1 METVAKG
8 PPKAIIPK
16 CQYMCLASVNQVEN
30 GANDVNVLIPVEL
43 SKTIMGG
50 DLFFCHGDMM
60 LVVIMMREKY
70 YWHFAC

>member
-30 GANDVNVLIPVEL
+30 GTNYVHVVLPVDL
-43 SKTIMGG
+43 SKSTRGG
-50 DLFFCHGDMM
+50 DLFFGHGN
-60 LVVIMMREKY
+60 VC
-70 YWHFAC
+70 W